1 MSDRTLPLTATA
13 TPSDT
18 VSLAALPPATRI
30 NLRTA
35 NPLALAAALAIPLGT
50 TINRATTIGPTT
62 ALHLGPDE
70 WLLLGPD
77 GAAAAILAAGHGQLA
92 SLVDVSHRST
102 TIEISGP
109 HATTALNAFSA
120 LDLSEPAFPPGMCT
134 RTLFGKAEI
143 ILWRTNP
150 TTFRIDVWRSFAPH
164 VWQCLEEAS
173 LEFL

>member
-1 MSDRTLPLTATA
+1 MADRTLPLTAAA
-13 TPSDT
+13 TTSDN
-18 VSLAALPPATRI
+18 VSLATLPPATRI
-30 NLRTA
+30 SLRTA
-35 NPLALAAALAIPLGT
+35 NPAALAAALALPLGSA
-50 TINRATTIGPTT
+50 INRATTTGATT

-70 WLLLGPD
+70 WLLLAPD
-77 GAAAAILAAGHGQLA
+77 GAAPALLAVSRGQAA

-109 HATTALNAFSA
+109 HATTILNAFSA
-120 LDLSEPAFPPGMCT
+120 LDLFEPAFPPGMCT

-150 TTFRIDVWRSFAPH
+150 STFRIDVWRSFAPH
-164 VWQCLEEAS
+164 VWQCLEEAR